1 MPVLTASVSLI
12 FCSFTTSFL
21 ISVFLVCFSLF
32 YFVFAR
38 FPFRSIARRP
48 RQHHQWEGVSSG
60 GGGVAGDEPRHG
72 RRGRSRN
79 SLPAGHNRH
88 LYFSSNFVCFCGKLA
103 FFLACDVVYY
113 SVFLCLFWRCAWL
126 DFSNSRSWAYAS
138 RKTFGRTYSHR
149 YLLRDLIFLWKINFQ
164 HIFPRWPSGTIADG
178 GRGARR
184 EEEEEG
190 GRGWLRRWFE
200 DECLSKRMF
209 VTTTRS
215 FPKS

>member
-48 RQHHQWEGVSSG
+48 RQHHQREGVSSG

-113 SVFLCLFWRCAWL
+113 SVFCAFFDAVL
-126 DFSNSRSWAYAS
+126 DS
-138 RKTFGRTYSHR
+138 TFRIPDLGHM
-149 YLLRDLIFLWKINFQ
+149 LRAK
-164 HIFPRWPSGTIADG
+164 PSGGHIRTGIY
-178 GRGARR
+178 
-184 EEEEEG
+184 
-190 GRGWLRRWFE
+190 
-200 DECLSKRMF
+200 
-209 VTTTRS
+209 
-215 FPKS
+215 